1 MERPSALSQDTKK
14 ISSPICLYNH
24 FNAIFLIKKLF
35 KIIYKKK
42 KKKKI
47 NLFLSCAFR
56 KCARSHHIK
65 LFIINILLSSC
76 DICFFYICF
85 FCFFVLLSFYET
97 NSLHIHFFSLFVL
110 FLCSE
115 TYFLHIL
122 FFFLFVLLPYCETY
136 FYYILFFYSFILQIS
151 FCNILWLYLINN
163 LYFFDNNFDEYLYS
177 FICKKK

>member
-42 KKKKI
+42 RKKRLIFFCLVPWESVLGRTILNYSLLTYFYLHATSVSFIFVSFVSLFFCHFMKPI
-47 NLFLSCAFR
+47 LCIFISFLS
-56 KCARSHHIK
+56 
-65 LFIINILLSSC
+65 L
-76 DICFFYICF
+76 
-85 FCFFVLLSFYET
+85 
-97 NSLHIHFFSLFVL
+97 FFSYVQRPIFCI
-110 FLCSE
+110 FS
-115 TYFLHIL
+115 
-122 FFFLFVLLPYCETY
+122 FFFLFVLLPCCNTY